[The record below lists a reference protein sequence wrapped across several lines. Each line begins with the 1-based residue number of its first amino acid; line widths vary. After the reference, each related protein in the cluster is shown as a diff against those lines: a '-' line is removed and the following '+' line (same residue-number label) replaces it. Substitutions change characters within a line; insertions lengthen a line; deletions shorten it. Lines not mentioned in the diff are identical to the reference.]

1 MQNRLVLTGIPSII
15 SSLPNS
21 RESLRDLV
29 EENGCWVDR
38 FAFLTSNSNH
48 KIGTTEEISQEVALP
63 PVPRRR
69 NHKTHA
75 TKRENTIV
83 AVAELHIENVRDKAV
98 RSLDMMHIKLDSR
111 GNLHSN
117 YNSGSTHPS
126 LDDPDFIQKD
136 EIDCEGDDTMYSF
149 TIRAWPATMAQSRL
163 LIESCPINYDLDEEK
178 ESNSIMDSQVLALHN
193 GVTFT
198 IKKSDDG
205 GGTGEN
211 AWRGGLIL
219 AQHISL
225 WIEEQTNSTF
235 EGASQYLM
243 MSDNVVTGKDL
254 FDNKRVLELGAGS
267 AGLPSMTLAKCCE
280 RFCVPLKLVATDGID
295 EIVQALKRNVAIN
308 HLDEKIHVE
317 HLDWNHLPPK
327 TLDARVEDNIMCADT
342 IIFADCVYNEEGAVA
357 LSNAIDRL
365 LTSKGHVIGVLP
377 DFRVGLDCFEK
388 LMVDKS
394 FIATDIPR
402 IKGIEA
408 SNLSSSNGTA
418 FLCSGGGGKDYRL
431 LHWYR
436 KRETV
441 DKSTY
446 YC

>member
-1 MQNRLVLTGIPSII
+1 MQNRLVLTGIPSIV

-38 FAFLTSNSNH
+38 FAFLSSNSYPT
-48 KIGTTEEISQEVALP
+48 IGTGEEKSQEVEFP
-63 PVPRRR
+63 PVPIMRRK
-69 NHKTHA
+69 HKKHA
-75 TKRENTIV
+75 TKRKDTIV

-111 GNLHSN
+111 GNLHYHS
-117 YNSGSTHPS
+117 NSGSMNSS

-136 EIDCEGDDTMYSF
+136 EKDCEGDDTMYSF
-149 TIRAWPATMAQSRL
+149 TVRAWPATMAQSRL
-163 LIESCPINYDLDEEK
+163 LLESCPINYDLDEEK
-178 ESNSIMDSQVLALHN
+178 EVNSAMDSQVLALPN
-193 GVTFT
+193 GVTLT

-205 GGTGEN
+205 GGTGEH
-211 AWRGGLIL
+211 AWRGGLVL

-225 WIEEQTNSTF
+225 WIEKETNSIL
-235 EGASQYLM
+235 ENASHYLM
-243 MSDNVVTGKDL
+243 TSENIVTGKDL
-254 FDNKRVLELGAGS
+254 FENKRVLELGAGS
-267 AGLPSMTLAKCCE
+267 AGLPSMTIAKCCE

-308 HLDEKIHVE
+308 QLDELIHVE

-327 TLDARVEDNIMCADT
+327 PLDARVEDNIMLADT

-365 LTSKGHVIGVLP
+365 LKLGGHVIGVLP
-377 DFRVGLDCFEK
+377 DFRIGLDYFEK

-394 FIATDIPR
+394 FVATDIPR
-402 IKGIEA
+402 RKGNEA
-408 SNLSSSNGTA
+408 SKLSSRNETA

-436 KRETV
+436 KRETI
-441 DKSTY
+441 DTSTY
-446 YC
+446 Y

>member
-38 FAFLTSNSNH
+38 FAFLSSNSNPI
-48 KIGTTEEISQEVALP
+48 IGTTEKKSQEVAFP
-63 PVPRRR
+63 PVLRRR
-69 NHKTHA
+69 KHKTHA
-75 TKRENTIV
+75 TKRKDTIV

-111 GNLHSN
+111 GNLHYHSN
-117 YNSGSTHPS
+117 TGSTNSS
-126 LDDPDFIQKD
+126 LGDPDFIQKD
-136 EIDCEGDDTMYSF
+136 EQNCEGDDTIYSF
-149 TIRAWPATMAQSRL
+149 TVRAWPATMAQSRL
-163 LIESCPINYDLDEEK
+163 LLESCPINYDLDEEK
-178 ESNSIMDSQVLALHN
+178 ESKSIMDSQVLALPN
-193 GVTFT
+193 GVKLI
-198 IKKSDDG
+198 IKKSGDG

-211 AWRGGLIL
+211 AWRGGLVL

-225 WIEEQTNSTF
+225 WIEKQTDSIL
-235 EGASQYLM
+235 EDASHYLV
-243 MSDNVVTGKDL
+243 MSDNIVTGKDL

-308 HLDEKIHVE
+308 RLDEKIHVE

-327 TLDARVEDNIMCADT
+327 TLDADT

-357 LSNAIDRL
+357 LSNAIDLL
-365 LTSKGHVIGVLP
+365 LTSEGHVIGVLP

-388 LMVDKS
+388 LMVDKL
-394 FIATDIPR
+394 FVATDIPR
-402 IKGIEA
+402 IQGNEA
-408 SNLSSSNGTA
+408 LNLSSNNGTA

-446 YC
+446 Y